1 MSNIIPLSK
10 QELIRSKITIEG
22 IVQGVGFRPFIYNLA
37 KFHNLKGYVLNNQ
50 QGVQIEVEGES
61 ANLTIFLQ
69 DIPKKLPPQAHI
81 VRLEE
86 ERLPPVNFSD
96 FEIKESADKEKRTAL
111 ISPDLAVCN
120 DCLEELFDSEDRR
133 YRYPFINCTNCGPRY
148 TIIDD
153 IPYDR
158 PHTSMKNFR
167 MCQDCQREYD
177 DPS

>member
-1 MSNIIPLSK
+1 MASTVHLPE
-10 QELIRSKITIEG
+10 QELIRSKIIVEG

-37 KFHNLKGYVLNNQ
+37 KSHNLKGYVLNNQ

-69 DIPKKLPPQAHI
+69 DILKKLPPQAHI

-86 ERLPPVNFSD
+86 KRLPPVNFTD
-96 FEIKESADKEKRTAL
+96 FEIKVSADHEERTAL

-133 YRYPFINCTNCGPRY
+133 YRYPL
-148 TIIDD
+148 
-153 IPYDR
+153 
-158 PHTSMKNFR
+158 HKLH
-167 MCQDCQREYD
+167 QLW
-177 DPS
+177 PSLHHYRRHSL